1 MAEVTQSTTKLSSLV
16 IRNKDTLEET
26 VYPIEDAAAEQR
38 LDELEPEVNTL
49 KSTQTSN
56 SQKIKNLEDAQSEV
70 KYNVLSTQDIVTICQ

>member
-1 MAEVTQSTTKLSSLV
+1 MAEVTQSTTKLSSLI

-26 VYPIEDAAAEQR
+26 VYPIEDATAEQR